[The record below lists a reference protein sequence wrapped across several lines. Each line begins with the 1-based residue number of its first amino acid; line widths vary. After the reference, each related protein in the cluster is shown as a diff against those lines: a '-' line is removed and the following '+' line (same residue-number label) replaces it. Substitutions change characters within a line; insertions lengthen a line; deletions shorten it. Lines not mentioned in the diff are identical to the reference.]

1 MRITANQVTLLRLL
15 LMPILVTCLYFGP
28 STRAWVLVV
37 GTLVGLTDM
46 LDGWLARRQGP
57 TVLGGLM
64 DPIADKV
71 FLAICCLPFV
81 DLGWAPA
88 WAVLALL
95 SRELVITA
103 LRSSLEIRHQTL
115 RTIYLAKVK
124 TWVQMAV
131 LGFVLAIQLGPRH
144 SSVSAFLLGSSI
156 AAALGVVGYAL
167 ARRKLWFG
175 GFLFAGCFGAGWVL
189 FDLLGAPRFV
199 VLVFA
204 AAVAITWV
212 SGLSYVFVGA
222 RTLARGLT
230 SFDAVRL
237 AGAIALPIVAVLV
250 LMRPSSSVMV
260 VAVTALVCLELAN
273 GGLDNLLAHHDA
285 ADSAWSWGSRVLG
298 ATAFLGATFFLPYRE
313 LWAACALAVC
323 FAGTIVAF
331 WRNRRFYL
339 EAKLREKKARVTE
352 APAQGC

>member
-15 LMPILVTCLYFGP
+15 LMPLLVTCLYFGP
-28 STRAWVLVV
+28 STRPWILVV

-88 WAVLALL
+88 WAALALL

-103 LRSSLEIRHQTL
+103 LRSSLEMRHQSL

-124 TWVQMAV
+124 TWVQMLA
-131 LGFVLAIQLGPRH
+131 LGFVLAIQLGPRPET
-144 SSVSAFLLGSSI
+144 VSLFLLGLGI
-156 AAALGVVGYAL
+156 AAAAGVLLWGAVRRTLWRGGIIFAFSFGASWAGWELLGPT
-167 ARRKLWFG
+167 R
-175 GFLFAGCFGAGWVL
+175 FLFV
-189 FDLLGAPRFV
+189 
-199 VLVFA
+199 VFA
-204 AAVAITWV
+204 GAVAITWI
-212 SGLSYVFVGA
+212 SGLSYVAVGF
-222 RTLARGLT
+222 RILVSGLT
-230 SFDAVRL
+230 RFDAVRL
-237 AGAIALPIVAVLV
+237 LGALVLPVIAVLV
-250 LMRPSSSVMV
+250 LTQPSSSIV
-260 VAVTALVCLELAN
+260 VVSVTALVCLELAN

-298 ATAFLGATFFLPYRE
+298 ASAFLTAAYFLPYRE
-313 LWAACALAVC
+313 LWAASALAVC

-339 EAKLREKKARVTE
+339 EEKLREKKARVT
-352 APAQGC
+352 APAAG